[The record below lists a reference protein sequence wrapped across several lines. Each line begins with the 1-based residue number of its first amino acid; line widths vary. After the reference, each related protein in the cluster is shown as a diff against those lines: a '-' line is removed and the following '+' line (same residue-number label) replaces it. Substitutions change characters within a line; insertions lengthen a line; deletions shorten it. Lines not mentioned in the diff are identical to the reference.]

1 MSKLYGFSEYDKY
14 FSLKVST
21 GLWIII
27 LYLLRPYIVLVAS
40 WGIGKRGGGAAG
52 VDGIR
57 NILYPDD
64 LSLTLAILATIPVL
78 LFGYVWSRRKPGAGT
93 MVKKLWANGGKL
105 LVAAAILDIA
115 VVFTPLPGGIASS
128 IHALGWVQV
137 VIAVIIIFYLL
148 GSRRVRDT
156 FADFPVENAQ

>member
-14 FSLKVST
+14 FSLKVNA
-21 GLWIII
+21 GLWVVI
-27 LYLLRPYIVLVAS
+27 LYLLRPYIVLIAS
-40 WGIGKRGGGAAG
+40 MGASQGGSG
-52 VDGIR
+52 GIR

-64 LSLTLAILATIPVL
+64 FSLALAIFATLPAL
-78 LFGYVWSRRKPGAGT
+78 LFFYAWSRRKPGAGT
-93 MVKKLWANGGKL
+93 MVVKLWAHGGKL
-105 LVAAAILDIA
+105 LVAAAILNIA
-115 VVFTPLPGGIASS
+115 IVFTPLLGGIVSS
-128 IHALGWVQV
+128 IHLLGWVQV

>member
-14 FSLKVST
+14 FSLKVCT
-21 GLWIII
+21 ELWIII
-27 LYLLRPYIVLVAS
+27 LYLLRPYIVLIAS
-40 WGIGKRGGGAAG
+40 MGASQGGSG
-52 VDGIR
+52 GIR

-64 LSLTLAILATIPVL
+64 LSLTLAILATIPAL
-78 LFGYVWSRRKPGAGT
+78 LFVYAWSLRKPGAGT

-115 VVFTPLPGGIASS
+115 VVFTPLPGGIVSS

>member
-14 FSLKVST
+14 FSLKVSAE
-21 GLWIII
+21 LWIII
-27 LYLLRPYIVLVAS
+27 LYLLRPYIVLIAS
-40 WGIGKRGGGAAG
+40 MGSGQGESG
-52 VDGIR
+52 GIR

-64 LSLTLAILATIPVL
+64 LSLTLAIFSTIPAL
-78 LFGYVWSRRKPGAGT
+78 LFFYVWSRRKPGAGT

-105 LVAAAILDIA
+105 LVAAAVLNIA
-115 VVFTPLPGGIASS
+115 IVFVPLLSGIVSS

-137 VIAVIIIFYLL
+137 GIAVIIIFYLL
-148 GSRRVRDT
+148 GSRRARDT